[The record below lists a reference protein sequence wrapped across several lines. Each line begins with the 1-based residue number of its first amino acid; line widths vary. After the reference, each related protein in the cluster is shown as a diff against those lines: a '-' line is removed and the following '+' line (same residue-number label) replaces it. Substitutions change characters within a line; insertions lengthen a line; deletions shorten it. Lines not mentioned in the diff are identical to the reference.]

1 MQNYNQKNEISVM
14 RESDLTLEVAILLI
28 LGVFMSIF
36 GLLLFRIN
44 TGELPYNPDSMYGL
58 FLVLISIQIITLGK
72 TPLADLR
79 RSWALIIIGISSA
92 ILGMVACFIPGILTE
107 FVRIL
112 AGIILLIGGISLFLQ
127 LFVLEDKAKLWMKT
141 SGILRQLTIICAIIY
156 ILTVILGIITLFP
169 GITTNPITAVL
180 LIVYGISFLYLSWCI
195 QKTAKLY
202 PSENESVEL
211 DKTISKGFSIFR
223 EVSLPLSITML
234 ITMAVLLTVL
244 ALMLFPVFLGLLPFS
259 PDGQL
264 GLLLVLMAIRI
275 MTLGDTP
282 MGQFKR
288 SWLMVIFG
296 LVFAALGI
304 VSSIVPGI
312 LTGIINILLGIL
324 NIIGGSVLL
333 IQILLPILSGIRNP
347 PAEPVV
353 THPILKKLLIIQII
367 LNLVTIAF
375 GLSMLMPGLIPGILV
390 AVILFIN
397 GIILFVLAYMLQKVD
412 QIEMNVKQSENAQ
425 PI

>member
-1 MQNYNQKNEISVM
+1 MQNNKQKNEITM
-14 RESDLTLEVAILLI
+14 IRESDLTLEVVILLI
-28 LGVFMSIF
+28 FGAFMSIF

-79 RSWALIIIGISSA
+79 RSWALITIGIGSA
-92 ILGMVACFIPGILTE
+92 IFGMVACFIPGILTE

-112 AGIILLIGGISLFLQ
+112 AGIILLIGGISLLLQ
-127 LFVLEDKAKLWMKT
+127 LFLLEDKGKLWMKT
-141 SGILRQLTIICAIIY
+141 PGVLRQLTIICALIY
-156 ILTVILGIITLFP
+156 IITAILGVITLFP
-169 GITTNPITAVL
+169 GITTNPVTAIL
-180 LIVYGISFLYLSWCI
+180 LIIYGISFFYLSWCI
-195 QKTAKLY
+195 QKATRLY
-202 PSENESVEL
+202 LSESESGAL
-211 DKTISKGFSIFR
+211 DKTTSKGFSIFQ
-223 EVSLPLSITML
+223 EVSLPLSTTML
-234 ITMAVLLTVL
+234 ITMAVLITVL
-244 ALMLFPVFLGLLPFS
+244 ALLLFPVFLGLLPFS

-275 MTLGDTP
+275 MALGDTP

-288 SWLMVIFG
+288 SWLMVVFG
-296 LVFAALGI
+296 LIFAALGI

-312 LTGIINILLGIL
+312 LTGIITILLGIL
-324 NIIGGSVLL
+324 NIVGGSVLL

-353 THPILKKLLIIQII
+353 VPTILKKLLIIQII

-375 GLSMLMPGLIPGILV
+375 GLSMLLPGLIPGMLV

-397 GIILFVLAYMLQKVD
+397 GLILFVLAFMLEKVN
-412 QIEMNVKQSENAQ
+412 QIEMSVEQSGEA
-425 PI
+425 PA